1 MCLYAP
7 SVEYLGHVISASGL
21 KPAPEKIRAIVE
33 APTPQNLTQL
43 RSFLGLVNYYAKF
56 LPQLSTTLAPLY
68 SLLQKKTKWKWT
80 STQEEAFKS
89 AKGQLSSSCLLLHY
103 DPQKELLLSC
113 DASPYGVGAVL
124 SHRLEDGSDK
134 PVAFASRSLSPAE
147 KNYAQLEKEGLAII
161 FGVRKF
167 HQYLLGRRFTI
178 LSDHKPLQHLFS
190 ESRPVPPMAS
200 ARIQRWALILGAYD
214 YTISYKPGSKHAN
227 ADSLSRLPL
236 PKAPAE
242 VPTPEEVVLLMETI
256 QNSPVNAAQIR
267 QWTDRDPLLSKV
279 RKLIL
284 QGWKKTKDND
294 LLPYFRR
301 KMELSVQ
308 EGCVLWGSRVI
319 VPSAG
324 QAQVLNILHES
335 HPGVSRMKSLAR
347 SVIWWPGLDKE
358 IEEKVKACMPC
369 QLHQKMPAQAP
380 LHPWDWPDRPW
391 TRLHID
397 HAGPFLGKTFLVIID
412 AYSKWLIVE
421 TVSSTSSQCTIQ
433 KLRSIFAAYGLPE
446 MLVSDNGTSFT
457 SSEFQEFVKRNGVRH
472 ITTAPYHPSSNGL
485 AERAVQVFKEALRK
499 STAGDIETRLAKFL
513 FHYRSTPHTTT
524 GVSPAELLLGRQL
537 RTHLTLLQPDVAAR
551 VHTKQGQQKA
561 GHDQHARS
569 RIFDI
574 QDKVFVR
581 NFGGGEKW
589 LPGVVSDCKGPL
601 SFIIT
606 LEDGRTKKCHID
618 HMRARTSD
626 SSPIPEHPVED
637 PLLIPSPPEPGPPV
651 EQPEQ
656 AAPRCSTRIRNPPDR
671 LGF

>member
-1 MCLYAP
+1 
-7 SVEYLGHVISASGL
+7 
-21 KPAPEKIRAIVE
+21 
-33 APTPQNLTQL
+33 
-43 RSFLGLVNYYAKF
+43 
-56 LPQLSTTLAPLY
+56 
-68 SLLQKKTKWKWT
+68 
-80 STQEEAFKS
+80 
-89 AKGQLSSSCLLLHY
+89 
-103 DPQKELLLSC
+103 
-113 DASPYGVGAVL
+113 
-124 SHRLEDGSDK
+124 
-134 PVAFASRSLSPAE
+134 
-147 KNYAQLEKEGLAII
+147 
-161 FGVRKF
+161 
-167 HQYLLGRRFTI
+167 
-178 LSDHKPLQHLFS
+178 
-190 ESRPVPPMAS
+190 
-200 ARIQRWALILGAYD
+200 
-214 YTISYKPGSKHAN
+214 
-227 ADSLSRLPL
+227 
-236 PKAPAE
+236 
-242 VPTPEEVVLLMETI
+242 
-256 QNSPVNAAQIR
+256 
-267 QWTDRDPLLSKV
+267 
-279 RKLIL
+279 
-284 QGWKKTKDND
+284 
-294 LLPYFRR
+294 
-301 KMELSVQ
+301 
-308 EGCVLWGSRVI
+308 
-319 VPSAG
+319 
-324 QAQVLNILHES
+324 
-335 HPGVSRMKSLAR
+335 
-347 SVIWWPGLDKE
+347 
-358 IEEKVKACMPC
+358 
-369 QLHQKMPAQAP
+369 
-380 LHPWDWPDRPW
+380 
-391 TRLHID
+391 
-397 HAGPFLGKTFLVIID
+397 
-412 AYSKWLIVE
+412 
-421 TVSSTSSQCTIQ
+421 
-433 KLRSIFAAYGLPE
+433 

-499 STAGDIETRLAKFL
+499 STAGDIETRLARFL

-656 AAPRCSTRIRNPPDR
+656 AAPRRSTRIRNPPDR

>member
-1 MCLYAP
+1 MLP

-124 SHRLEDGSDK
+124 SHSLEDGSDK

-284 QGWKKTKDND
+284 QGWEKTKDND

-308 EGCVLWGSRVI
+308 EGCVLWGS
-319 VPSAG
+319 
-324 QAQVLNILHES
+324 
-335 HPGVSRMKSLAR
+335 
-347 SVIWWPGLDKE
+347 
-358 IEEKVKACMPC
+358 
-369 QLHQKMPAQAP
+369 
-380 LHPWDWPDRPW
+380 
-391 TRLHID
+391 
-397 HAGPFLGKTFLVIID
+397 
-412 AYSKWLIVE
+412 
-421 TVSSTSSQCTIQ
+421 
-433 KLRSIFAAYGLPE
+433 
-446 MLVSDNGTSFT
+446 
-457 SSEFQEFVKRNGVRH
+457 
-472 ITTAPYHPSSNGL
+472 
-485 AERAVQVFKEALRK
+485 
-499 STAGDIETRLAKFL
+499 
-513 FHYRSTPHTTT
+513 
-524 GVSPAELLLGRQL
+524 
-537 RTHLTLLQPDVAAR
+537 
-551 VHTKQGQQKA
+551 
-561 GHDQHARS
+561 
-569 RIFDI
+569 
-574 QDKVFVR
+574 
-581 NFGGGEKW
+581 
-589 LPGVVSDCKGPL
+589 
-601 SFIIT
+601 
-606 LEDGRTKKCHID
+606 
-618 HMRARTSD
+618 
-626 SSPIPEHPVED
+626 
-637 PLLIPSPPEPGPPV
+637 
-651 EQPEQ
+651 
-656 AAPRCSTRIRNPPDR
+656 
-671 LGF
+671 